1 MRLVTYAAAGR
12 PVPGVLV
19 GDYVVSLTAAF
30 DAYNARHG
38 SAGSLAPPQ
47 SIHDLL
53 AADTSTWAATIAAV
67 AFASEHERRDA
78 LAALGWATPM
88 SDTSFLPPI
97 LRPGKIVCL
106 GHNYRHHIA
115 EMGRNLPDYPV
126 IFAKFA
132 NTLIGHRQPIVLPQ
146 VSSMVDYEA
155 ELAIV
160 IGRGGRDIA
169 PEAAFDAIAGYTIFN
184 DISVRDYQRR
194 TIQWLQ
200 GKTFDGTGPVG
211 PAIVTADEIAD
222 PQALDITLRLNGEVM
237 QHSNTSD
244 FIFDIPTIISYLSQI
259 MTLEPGDLIATGTP
273 SGVGFARDPQ
283 VFLRPGDVVQV
294 AIDGLGV
301 LENPVVAPQSAERS
315 G

>member
-1 MRLVTYAAAGR
+1 MTCLPPILR
-12 PVPGVLV
+12 PGQ
-19 GDYVVSLTAAF
+19 
-30 DAYNARHG
+30 
-38 SAGSLAPPQ
+38 PQ
-47 SIHDLL
+47 SQ
-53 AADTSTWAATIAAV
+53 AV

-78 LAALGWATPM
+78 LAALGWATPI

-115 EMGRNLPDYPV
+115 EMGRNLPEYPV

-146 VSSMVDYEA
+146 ASSMVDYEA

-184 DISVRDYQRR
+184 DVSVRDYQRR

-222 PQALDITLRLNGEVM
+222 PQALDITLHLNGEVM

-244 FIFDIPTIISYLSQI
+244 FIFDIPHHDQLS
-259 MTLEPGDLIATGTP
+259 
-273 SGVGFARDPQ
+273 FADHDAGAWRPDCHRDAEWRR
-283 VFLRPGDVVQV
+283 LRPRP
-294 AIDGLGV
+294 AGV
-301 LENPVVAPQSAERS
+301 FAA